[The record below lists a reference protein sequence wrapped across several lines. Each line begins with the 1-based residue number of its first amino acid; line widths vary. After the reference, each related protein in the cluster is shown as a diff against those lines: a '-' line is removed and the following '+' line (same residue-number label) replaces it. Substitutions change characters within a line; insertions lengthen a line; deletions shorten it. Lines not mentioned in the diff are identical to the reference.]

1 MKRHIAI
8 ISCLM
13 LIVFMLFSLSA
24 CSKVEVT
31 KGEIVAVFKYGDS
44 DIEKQLS
51 EKDAQTV
58 IDIFDGKSM
67 FSDAPSCS
75 FTEDVALIINENTYC
90 IACDTCGKIYN
101 VKENKYFNL
110 SDKENEIL
118 RNLLNEYGFTFPC
131 V

>member
-1 MKRHIAI
+1 MKKFIPI
-8 ISCLM
+8 IGCLF
-13 LIVFMLFSLSA
+13 LAVFMVFSLYS
-24 CSKVEVT
+24 CSKVEVA
-31 KGEIVAVFKYGDS
+31 KGEIVAVFKYGDA
-44 DIEKQLS
+44 DIKKQLS

-58 IDIFDGKSM
+58 IDIFDGKGM

-90 IACDTCGKIYN
+90 VACDTCGKIYN
-101 VKENKYFNL
+101 TKEDKYFSL
-110 SDKENEIL
+110 SDKENETI